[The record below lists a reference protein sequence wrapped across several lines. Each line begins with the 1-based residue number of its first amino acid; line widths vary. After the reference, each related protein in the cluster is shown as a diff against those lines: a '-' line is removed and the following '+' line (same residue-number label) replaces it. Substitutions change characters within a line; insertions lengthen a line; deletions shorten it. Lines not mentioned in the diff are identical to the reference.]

1 MSDSLFSKRYFY
13 PVAGGIFC
21 LVMACVPTIL
31 ELAGLGGGGIAQ
43 LDMLNKIGIYAALA
57 LSLNL
62 ILGQTG
68 LFHMGHT
75 AFFAMGAYTTA
86 ILNTVYHWPVFATM
100 PIAGVLAAIF
110 AFVLAKPIIHLR
122 GDYLLIVTIGI
133 VEIVR
138 IALTN
143 NLFGLTGGANGIYG
157 IARPSLFGMVFS
169 SPKRQFYLIWTFTIL
184 TMFLF
189 YVLEHSRFGRALNY
203 IRYDDLAASGCGRDP
218 VQAHGLH
225 RGRVLGGHGRHA
237 VRGQYQDHRAD
248 IIQFLRIGH
257 PVRHRDSGRLGQHR
271 GRGARRVP
279 AHRAPRRV
287 PGVRE
292 RPYAH
297 LRRGHDGHD
306 DHLPA
311 GAAPAAA
318 QVLQRPVPCRPVPPR
333 RAAGRTR
340 KGGGVMSLLILRNL
354 LKTFGGLVAMNSV
367 TFSVDEASIVGLIGP
382 NGAGKTTTFNII
394 TGNYRPDSG
403 EVIFD
408 RKDIT
413 GRPTHKI
420 VELGIARTFQNI
432 RLFQDMSVLENVLAG
447 CHCRMRAGLFPSLF
461 RTPAQRSEERQAVER
476 AMRELAFVGLD
487 DQYANLAGNLAYGN
501 QRLLEIARA
510 LASEPRFLI
519 LDEPAGGM
527 NDQETA
533 DLMLL
538 IKAIQKRGITI
549 LLIEHDMNLV
559 MRVCEKIVVL
569 ENGALIAEG
578 TSAEIKRNPRVIE
591 AYLGAEG

>member
-1 MSDSLFSKRYFY
+1 
-13 PVAGGIFC
+13 
-21 LVMACVPTIL
+21 
-31 ELAGLGGGGIAQ
+31 
-43 LDMLNKIGIYAALA
+43 
-57 LSLNL
+57 
-62 ILGQTG
+62 
-68 LFHMGHT
+68 
-75 AFFAMGAYTTA
+75 
-86 ILNTVYHWPVFATM
+86 
-100 PIAGVLAAIF
+100 
-110 AFVLAKPIIHLR
+110 
-122 GDYLLIVTIGI
+122 
-133 VEIVR
+133 
-138 IALTN
+138 
-143 NLFGLTGGANGIYG
+143 
-157 IARPSLFGMVFS
+157 
-169 SPKRQFYLIWTFTIL
+169 
-184 TMFLF
+184 
-189 YVLEHSRFGRALNY
+189 
-203 IRYDDLAASGCGRDP
+203 
-218 VQAHGLH
+218 
-225 RGRVLGGHGRHA
+225 
-237 VRGQYQDHRAD
+237 
-248 IIQFLRIGH
+248 
-257 PVRHRDSGRLGQHR
+257 
-271 GRGARRVP
+271 
-279 AHRAPRRV
+279 
-287 PGVRE
+287 
-292 RPYAH
+292 
-297 LRRGHDGHD
+297 
-306 DHLPA
+306 
-311 GAAPAAA
+311 
-318 QVLQRPVPCRPVPPR
+318 
-333 RAAGRTR
+333 
-340 KGGGVMSLLILRNL
+340 MSLLILRNL
-354 LKTFGGLVAMNSV
+354 LKTFG
-367 TFSVDEASIVGLIGP
+367 GLIGP

>member
-1 MSDSLFSKRYFY
+1 
-13 PVAGGIFC
+13 
-21 LVMACVPTIL
+21 
-31 ELAGLGGGGIAQ
+31 
-43 LDMLNKIGIYAALA
+43 
-57 LSLNL
+57 
-62 ILGQTG
+62 
-68 LFHMGHT
+68 
-75 AFFAMGAYTTA
+75 
-86 ILNTVYHWPVFATM
+86 
-100 PIAGVLAAIF
+100 
-110 AFVLAKPIIHLR
+110 
-122 GDYLLIVTIGI
+122 
-133 VEIVR
+133 
-138 IALTN
+138 
-143 NLFGLTGGANGIYG
+143 
-157 IARPSLFGMVFS
+157 
-169 SPKRQFYLIWTFTIL
+169 
-184 TMFLF
+184 
-189 YVLEHSRFGRALNY
+189 
-203 IRYDDLAASGCGRDP
+203 
-218 VQAHGLH
+218 
-225 RGRVLGGHGRHA
+225 
-237 VRGQYQDHRAD
+237 
-248 IIQFLRIGH
+248 
-257 PVRHRDSGRLGQHR
+257 
-271 GRGARRVP
+271 
-279 AHRAPRRV
+279 
-287 PGVRE
+287 
-292 RPYAH
+292 
-297 LRRGHDGHD
+297 
-306 DHLPA
+306 
-311 GAAPAAA
+311 
-318 QVLQRPVPCRPVPPR
+318 
-333 RAAGRTR
+333 
-340 KGGGVMSLLILRNL
+340 MSLLILRNL
-354 LKTFGGLVAMNSV
+354 LKTFGGLVAMNRV

-382 NGAGKTTTFNII
+382 NGAGMTTTFNSI

-403 EVIFD
+403 EVLFD
-408 RKDIT
+408 RKDST

>member
-1 MSDSLFSKRYFY
+1 
-13 PVAGGIFC
+13 
-21 LVMACVPTIL
+21 
-31 ELAGLGGGGIAQ
+31 
-43 LDMLNKIGIYAALA
+43 
-57 LSLNL
+57 
-62 ILGQTG
+62 
-68 LFHMGHT
+68 
-75 AFFAMGAYTTA
+75 
-86 ILNTVYHWPVFATM
+86 
-100 PIAGVLAAIF
+100 
-110 AFVLAKPIIHLR
+110 
-122 GDYLLIVTIGI
+122 
-133 VEIVR
+133 
-138 IALTN
+138 
-143 NLFGLTGGANGIYG
+143 
-157 IARPSLFGMVFS
+157 
-169 SPKRQFYLIWTFTIL
+169 
-184 TMFLF
+184 
-189 YVLEHSRFGRALNY
+189 
-203 IRYDDLAASGCGRDP
+203 
-218 VQAHGLH
+218 
-225 RGRVLGGHGRHA
+225 
-237 VRGQYQDHRAD
+237 
-248 IIQFLRIGH
+248 
-257 PVRHRDSGRLGQHR
+257 
-271 GRGARRVP
+271 
-279 AHRAPRRV
+279 
-287 PGVRE
+287 
-292 RPYAH
+292 
-297 LRRGHDGHD
+297 
-306 DHLPA
+306 
-311 GAAPAAA
+311 
-318 QVLQRPVPCRPVPPR
+318 
-333 RAAGRTR
+333 
-340 KGGGVMSLLILRNL
+340 MSLLILRNL

-367 TFSVDEASIVGLIGP
+367 PFSGDEASIVGLIGP

-569 ENGALIAEG
+569 ENGALIAKG

>member
-1 MSDSLFSKRYFY
+1 
-13 PVAGGIFC
+13 
-21 LVMACVPTIL
+21 
-31 ELAGLGGGGIAQ
+31 
-43 LDMLNKIGIYAALA
+43 
-57 LSLNL
+57 
-62 ILGQTG
+62 
-68 LFHMGHT
+68 
-75 AFFAMGAYTTA
+75 
-86 ILNTVYHWPVFATM
+86 
-100 PIAGVLAAIF
+100 
-110 AFVLAKPIIHLR
+110 
-122 GDYLLIVTIGI
+122 
-133 VEIVR
+133 
-138 IALTN
+138 
-143 NLFGLTGGANGIYG
+143 
-157 IARPSLFGMVFS
+157 
-169 SPKRQFYLIWTFTIL
+169 
-184 TMFLF
+184 
-189 YVLEHSRFGRALNY
+189 
-203 IRYDDLAASGCGRDP
+203 
-218 VQAHGLH
+218 
-225 RGRVLGGHGRHA
+225 
-237 VRGQYQDHRAD
+237 
-248 IIQFLRIGH
+248 
-257 PVRHRDSGRLGQHR
+257 
-271 GRGARRVP
+271 
-279 AHRAPRRV
+279 
-287 PGVRE
+287 
-292 RPYAH
+292 
-297 LRRGHDGHD
+297 
-306 DHLPA
+306 
-311 GAAPAAA
+311 
-318 QVLQRPVPCRPVPPR
+318 
-333 RAAGRTR
+333 
-340 KGGGVMSLLILRNL
+340 MSLLILRNL

-394 TGNYRPDSG
+394 SGNYRPDSG

-461 RTPAQRSEERQAVER
+461 RTPAQ
-476 AMRELAFVGLD
+476 RELAFVGLD

>member
-189 YVLEHSRFGRALNY
+189 YVLEHSR
-203 IRYDDLAASGCGRDP
+203 
-218 VQAHGLH
+218 
-225 RGRVLGGHGRHA
+225 GRVLGGYGRHA

-297 LRRGHDGHD
+297 LWRGHDGHD

-340 KGGGVMSLLILRNL
+340 KGGGIMSLLILRNL

-519 LDEPAGGM
+519 
-527 NDQETA
+527 
-533 DLMLL
+533 
-538 IKAIQKRGITI
+538 KAIQKRGITI

>member
-1 MSDSLFSKRYFY
+1 
-13 PVAGGIFC
+13 
-21 LVMACVPTIL
+21 
-31 ELAGLGGGGIAQ
+31 
-43 LDMLNKIGIYAALA
+43 
-57 LSLNL
+57 
-62 ILGQTG
+62 
-68 LFHMGHT
+68 
-75 AFFAMGAYTTA
+75 
-86 ILNTVYHWPVFATM
+86 
-100 PIAGVLAAIF
+100 
-110 AFVLAKPIIHLR
+110 
-122 GDYLLIVTIGI
+122 
-133 VEIVR
+133 
-138 IALTN
+138 
-143 NLFGLTGGANGIYG
+143 
-157 IARPSLFGMVFS
+157 
-169 SPKRQFYLIWTFTIL
+169 
-184 TMFLF
+184 
-189 YVLEHSRFGRALNY
+189 
-203 IRYDDLAASGCGRDP
+203 
-218 VQAHGLH
+218 
-225 RGRVLGGHGRHA
+225 
-237 VRGQYQDHRAD
+237 
-248 IIQFLRIGH
+248 
-257 PVRHRDSGRLGQHR
+257 
-271 GRGARRVP
+271 
-279 AHRAPRRV
+279 
-287 PGVRE
+287 
-292 RPYAH
+292 
-297 LRRGHDGHD
+297 
-306 DHLPA
+306 
-311 GAAPAAA
+311 
-318 QVLQRPVPCRPVPPR
+318 
-333 RAAGRTR
+333 
-340 KGGGVMSLLILRNL
+340 MSLLILRNL

-367 TFSVDEASIVGLIGP
+367 TFNVDEASIVGLIGP

-578 TSAEIKRNPRVIE
+578 TSTEIKRNPRVIE

>member
-1 MSDSLFSKRYFY
+1 
-13 PVAGGIFC
+13 
-21 LVMACVPTIL
+21 
-31 ELAGLGGGGIAQ
+31 
-43 LDMLNKIGIYAALA
+43 
-57 LSLNL
+57 
-62 ILGQTG
+62 
-68 LFHMGHT
+68 
-75 AFFAMGAYTTA
+75 
-86 ILNTVYHWPVFATM
+86 
-100 PIAGVLAAIF
+100 
-110 AFVLAKPIIHLR
+110 
-122 GDYLLIVTIGI
+122 
-133 VEIVR
+133 
-138 IALTN
+138 
-143 NLFGLTGGANGIYG
+143 
-157 IARPSLFGMVFS
+157 
-169 SPKRQFYLIWTFTIL
+169 
-184 TMFLF
+184 
-189 YVLEHSRFGRALNY
+189 
-203 IRYDDLAASGCGRDP
+203 
-218 VQAHGLH
+218 
-225 RGRVLGGHGRHA
+225 
-237 VRGQYQDHRAD
+237 
-248 IIQFLRIGH
+248 
-257 PVRHRDSGRLGQHR
+257 
-271 GRGARRVP
+271 
-279 AHRAPRRV
+279 
-287 PGVRE
+287 
-292 RPYAH
+292 
-297 LRRGHDGHD
+297 
-306 DHLPA
+306 
-311 GAAPAAA
+311 
-318 QVLQRPVPCRPVPPR
+318 
-333 RAAGRTR
+333 
-340 KGGGVMSLLILRNL
+340 MSLLILRNL

-367 TFSVDEASIVGLIGP
+367 TFSVDESSIVGLIGP